1 MGPMNSGEAMNDET
15 VPEASASAAS
25 TDSGPDA
32 ADNLPTAPP
41 AAPAAATPAHAGAGR
56 SGNSLWR
63 WIALGVLI
71 VAVAAGVFFLGR
83 WSGDGGSGNATAVT
97 TTIAATGNT
106 IGTTDE
112 PVADVA
118 AALSPSVVQI
128 ETSAGL
134 GSGFVYRADGYIL
147 TAAHVVAGSNQVTV
161 RLADGTRLDGTVV
174 GADQNSDVA
183 VIRVDQTGLPAAL
196 LADDA
201 SVRVG
206 QIAIAIGSPWGLDQT
221 VTSGVVSSV
230 GRTITGSDGIP
241 RTMIQ
246 TDAPINP
253 GNSGGALADRH
264 ARVIG
269 INDAIY
275 SSSGGSEGVGFAIP
289 IDTAR
294 SVAERLIA
302 GEEIRTALLGV
313 NGTDPTTGPVGA
325 LVTGI
330 LKDSPAAAAG
340 LQVGDL
346 VTGYDG
352 RPIQSFT
359 DLGAAVRS
367 SQPGDTVTLNVTRA
381 GQQITVQVTLA
392 ERPAD

>member
-1 MGPMNSGEAMNDET
+1 MNDEIF
-15 VPEASASAAS
+15 PEAAAGAASA
-25 TDSGPDA
+25 DSGPATPDT
-32 ADNLPTAPP
+32 LP
-41 AAPAAATPAHAGAGR
+41 AAPPLVPPAATPADTGAGR
-56 SGNSLWR
+56 SGHSRWR
-63 WIALGVLI
+63 WIAVAALI
-71 VAVAAGVFFLGR
+71 VAVGAGAFFLGR
-83 WSGDGGSGNATAVT
+83 WAGDDGSDTAVAAT
-97 TTIAATGNT
+97 TTIAAPGST
-106 IGTTDE
+106 IGSSEE

-118 AALSPSVVQI
+118 TALSPSVVQI
-128 ETSAGL
+128 ETSSGL
-134 GSGFVYRADGYIL
+134 GSGFIYRADGYIL

-174 GADQNSDVA
+174 GADENSDVA
-183 VIRVDQTGLPAAL
+183 VVRVDQTDLPAAL
-196 LADDA
+196 VADSDQ
-201 SVRVG
+201 VRVG
-206 QIAIAIGSPWGLDQT
+206 QMAIAIGSPWGLDQT

-275 SSSGGSEGVGFAIP
+275 SSSGGSDGVGFAIP

-294 SVAERLIA
+294 SVADRLIA
-302 GEEIRTALLGV
+302 GEEIHTALLGV

-325 LVTGI
+325 LITGI
-330 LKDSPAAAAG
+330 VKGSPAATAG
-340 LQVGDL
+340 LKVGDL
-346 VTGYDG
+346 ITGYDG

-367 SQPGDTVTLNVTRA
+367 SQPDDTVTLTVTRA
-381 GQQITVQVTLA
+381 DQEITVQVTLA
-392 ERPAD
+392 ERTDQ

>member
-1 MGPMNSGEAMNDET
+1 MNDEIF
-15 VPEASASAAS
+15 PEAAAGAAS
-25 TDSGPDA
+25 TDSGPATPDP
-32 ADNLPTAPP
+32 LP
-41 AAPAAATPAHAGAGR
+41 AAPPPAPDAAVPAPAGAGP
-56 SGNSLWR
+56 SGHSPWR

-71 VAVAAGVFFLGR
+71 VAVAAGAFFLGR
-83 WSGDGGSGNATAVT
+83 WAGDDGSGNAAAVT
-97 TTIAATGNT
+97 TTIAATGST

-128 ETSAGL
+128 ETRDGL
-134 GSGFVYRADGYIL
+134 GSGVIYRADGYIL
-147 TAAHVVAGSNQVTV
+147 TAAHVVAGGNRVTV

-174 GADQNSDVA
+174 GADDNSDVA
-183 VIRVDQTGLPAAL
+183 VIHVDQTDLPAAL
-196 LADDA
+196 LADSDG
-201 SVRVG
+201 VRVG
-206 QIAIAIGSPWGLDQT
+206 QMAIAIGSPWGLDQT

-241 RTMIQ
+241 RTMLQ

-253 GNSGGALADRH
+253 GNSGGALADRY
-264 ARVIG
+264 AQVIG

-275 SSSGGSEGVGFAIP
+275 STSGGSDGVGFAIP
-289 IDTAR
+289 IDTAK

-313 NGTDPTTGPVGA
+313 NGTDPTTGPIGA
-325 LVTGI
+325 LITGI
-330 LKDSPAAAAG
+330 VENSPAAAAG
-340 LQVGDL
+340 LKVGDL
-346 VTGYDG
+346 ITGYDG

-367 SQPGDTVTLNVTRA
+367 SQPGDTVTLTLTRA
-381 GQQITVQVTLA
+381 DEQITVQVTLA
-392 ERPAD
+392 ERTGR

>member
-1 MGPMNSGEAMNDET
+1 MAVGAFFVGRWAGD
-15 VPEASASAAS
+15 
-25 TDSGPDA
+25 DGPDA
-32 ADNLPTAPP
+32 A
-41 AAPAAATPAHAGAGR
+41 AAA
-56 SGNSLWR
+56 
-63 WIALGVLI
+63 
-71 VAVAAGVFFLGR
+71 
-83 WSGDGGSGNATAVT
+83 T
-97 TTIAATGNT
+97 TTIAAPGST

-128 ETSAGL
+128 ETADGL
-134 GSGFVYRADGYIL
+134 GSGVVYRADGYIL

-174 GADQNSDVA
+174 GADENSDVA
-183 VIRVDQTGLPAAL
+183 VVHVDQTDLPTAL
-196 LADDA
+196 LADSDE
-201 SVRVG
+201 VRVG
-206 QIAIAIGSPWGLDQT
+206 QMAIAIGSPWGLDQT

-264 ARVIG
+264 AQVIG

-275 SSSGGSEGVGFAIP
+275 SSSGGSDGVGFAIP

-294 SVAERLIA
+294 SVADRLIA

-330 LKDSPAAAAG
+330 VQG
-340 LQVGDL
+340 LA
-346 VTGYDG
+346 
-352 RPIQSFT
+352 RP
-359 DLGAAVRS
+359 R
-367 SQPGDTVTLNVTRA
+367 
-381 GQQITVQVTLA
+381 
-392 ERPAD
+392 RPA

>member
-1 MGPMNSGEAMNDET
+1 MNDEIF
-15 VPEASASAAS
+15 PEAAAGAAS
-25 TDSGPDA
+25 TDSGPATPDT
-32 ADNLPTAPP
+32 LP
-41 AAPAAATPAHAGAGR
+41 AAPPPVPSAATPADTGAGR
-56 SGNSLWR
+56 SGHSWWR
-63 WIALGVLI
+63 WIGVAVLI
-71 VAVAAGVFFLGR
+71 VAVGVGAFFLGR
-83 WSGDGGSGNATAVT
+83 WAGDDGSDTAVAVT
-97 TTIAATGNT
+97 TTIAATGST
-106 IGTTDE
+106 IGTTEE

-128 ETSAGL
+128 ETTSGL
-134 GSGFVYRADGYIL
+134 GSGFIYRADGYIL

-174 GADQNSDVA
+174 GADENSDVA
-183 VIRVDQTGLPAAL
+183 VLKVDQTDLPAAL
-196 LADDA
+196 VADSDE
-201 SVRVG
+201 VRVG
-206 QIAIAIGSPWGLDQT
+206 QMAIAIGSPWGLDQT

-275 SSSGGSEGVGFAIP
+275 SSSGGSDGVGFAIP

-294 SVAERLIA
+294 SVADRLIA
-302 GEEIRTALLGV
+302 GEEIHTALLGV

-330 LKDSPAAAAG
+330 VKGSPAAAAG
-340 LQVGDL
+340 LKVGDL
-346 VTGYDG
+346 ITGYDG

-367 SQPGDTVTLNVTRA
+367 SQPGDTVTLTVTRA
-381 GQQITVQVTLA
+381 DQQITVQVTLA
-392 ERPAD
+392 ERTDQ